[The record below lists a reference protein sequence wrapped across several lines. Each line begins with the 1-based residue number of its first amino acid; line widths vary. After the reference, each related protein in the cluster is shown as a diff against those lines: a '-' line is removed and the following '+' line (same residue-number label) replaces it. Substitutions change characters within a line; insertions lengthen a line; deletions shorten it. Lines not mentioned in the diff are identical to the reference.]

1 MKNYKLMDH
10 TADIA
15 LQANGNTIEELF
27 IACAEGFKEISLVDK
42 HSFLPNRRSLYVKAD
57 SLEELLVSFLDELNF
72 LIQVKKIYLE
82 GVKRIV
88 ISQHKSHYELKSVI
102 LISILEREEIK
113 TEIKAVTFHQ
123 LKIKKCDDFYSTT
136 VVFDT

>member
-1 MKNYKLMDH
+1 MDH

-15 LQANGNTIEELF
+15 LIANGNTIEELF
-27 IACAEGFKEISLVDK
+27 IACAEGFKEISLVKK
-42 HSFLPNRRSLYVKAD
+42 HSFLPNRRSLHVEAET
-57 SLEELLVSFLDELNF
+57 LEELLVLFLDELNF
-72 LIQVKKIYLE
+72 IIQVKKIYVE
-82 GVKRIV
+82 GIKSIV
-88 ISQHKSHYELKSVI
+88 ISKNRRNYELRTVV
-102 LISILEREEIK
+102 LITMLEREEIK